1 MLHAR
6 ALHGNPFD
14 GHTLAAAIADLE
26 ELSGVETRR
35 IHVDKGYRGH
45 DHPHRFRVWFSGQV
59 RRVTKPIR
67 REMKRR
73 AAIEP
78 VIGHLKAE
86 HRMGRNYL
94 KGHAGDRANALLA
107 AAGYNFSLLLRWLA
121 ELLRA
126 LFSDSCTAFPSR
138 APPKSERREVLH
150 GRLGMVGAARIF
162 PGGVAAS
169 RRVIRRGAF

>member
-45 DHPHRFRVWFSGQV
+45 DHRHRFRVWISGQV

-78 VIGHLKAE
+78 VIGHVKAE

-126 LFSDSCTAFPSR
+126 IFTALLHSAPMPSF
-138 APPKSERREVLH
+138 A
-150 GRLGMVGAARIF
+150 
-162 PGGVAAS
+162 
-169 RRVIRRGAF
+169 